1 MTKSSFVKAS
11 RYLSK
16 FNTEQLKD
24 IAHRAGI
31 VPVND
36 VLLPFMDDDS
46 KILLAY
52 GGRGGG
58 KSNTIA
64 LKLIK
69 ECSES
74 EYFKCFY
81 GRKILDRVRESQH
94 KELIKAIYQLN
105 LQDEFTFYDTPK
117 GSLHITHLP
126 TGNTFIAF
134 GGDNPQSMK
143 SISDPTHIWAD
154 EFDQFEEDDF
164 KALYPTLRTIRGK
177 NQFIGSFNSYE
188 ITKSHWVVKYFFP
201 DIYDGDEQYDYSAL
215 EDVQISRYLV
225 NYTDN
230 YFIDQAE
237 YYKNLKISAAGDAE
251 KLDGLARGEWGSNK
265 KGNEYYHA
273 FKKSLHVKKI
283 RKAPNTPDHLSLDFN
298 VHPYMPLVCA
308 NIEVSSTEMNFN
320 FFKEYCF
327 KEPLNSTKNVCAAY
341 LSDYD
346 RVATDV
352 FYYGDAQGNR
362 KIEGFGDKIT
372 RFDDLRSV
380 LRKHLTNYSDRTTR
394 LNPPVLKRRQLMNTI
409 FSGLCHYQ
417 GRRVN
422 VYFDEGMIQTVTDF
436 QMCKVGSDG
445 GKDKKKVK
453 DKERGITYERY
464 GHTSD
469 AVEYF
474 VCKILEAL
482 L

>member
-1 MTKSSFVKAS
+1 MTKTSFVKAS
-11 RYLSK
+11 KYLTK
-16 FNTEQLKD
+16 FDTDELKD

-36 VLLPFMDDDS
+36 VLLPFMDDES
-46 KILLAY
+46 KIALLY

-64 LKLIK
+64 LRLIK
-69 ECSES
+69 ECAES
-74 EYFKCFY
+74 SYFKCFY

-94 KELIKAIYQLN
+94 KELIKSIYQLN

-117 GSLHITHLP
+117 GSLHIIHNA

-154 EFDQFEEDDF
+154 EFDQFEEGDF
-164 KALYPTLRTIRGK
+164 KALYPTLRTTRGK

-188 ITKSHWVVKYFFP
+188 ITKAHWLVKYFFP
-201 DIYDGDEQYDYSAL
+201 DIYEGDEQYDYSAL
-215 EDVQISRYLV
+215 EGVEISRYLV
-225 NYTDN
+225 NFSDN
-230 YFIDQAE
+230 YFIDREE
-237 YYKNLKISAAGDAE
+237 YYKVLKISAAGDAE
-251 KLDGLARGEWGSNK
+251 KLEGLARGEWGSNRT
-265 KGNEYYHA
+265 GNEYYHA
-273 FKKSLHVKKI
+273 FRKSLHVKKI
-283 RKAPNTPDHLSLDFN
+283 AKRSGVPDHLSLDFN
-298 VHPYMPLVCA
+298 VHPYMPLICA
-308 NIEVSSTEMNFN
+308 NIEITDTEMNFN

-327 KEPLNSTKNVCAAY
+327 KEPLNSTKEVCKAY
-341 LSDYD
+341 LSEFGNL
-346 RVATDV
+346 ATDI

-380 LRKHLTNYSDRTTR
+380 LARHLTNYSDRTTR
-394 LNPPVLKRRQLMNTI
+394 VNPPVMKRRQLMNSI
-409 FSGLCHYQ
+409 FAGICHFQ
-417 GRRVN
+417 NRKVN
-422 VYFDEGMIQTVTDF
+422 IYFDEKMSQTITDF
-436 QMCKVGSDG
+436 QMCKVGVD
-445 GKDKKKVK
+445 GKDKSKVK
-453 DKERGITYERY
+453 DKARGITYEKY

-474 VCKILEAL
+474 VCKILETL
-482 L
+482 V